1 MSDQEAAR
9 RTDLAAELRALRDE
23 CGSPSLRELE
33 KLINQRSGP
42 PMARA
47 TIDEKFKGTSTV
59 KPWQL
64 IALVNALKQY
74 AANINRPVPPERT
87 DLAVWLGVSP
97 GAKPPDGAAADRTV
111 STCVRTDTD
120 TGAGTSAEIGGGSGD
135 DDARLAAAVARGL
148 APLPGVDQDEPALV
162 AQVRPL
168 DARGAVVRRWLRLL
182 LAASML
188 LRRRRARDRGD
199 ATRLRMLKLVRD
211 TAGQIVADAETAYF
225 LPPSFEVL
233 RDPPLGKSRSAKKGQ
248 PFLAAPVEGATLH
261 DLFERSGESLL
272 LLGEAG
278 LGKTTQ
284 LARLS
289 RDLAGAALAEPER
302 KTPIP
307 ILLSLASY
315 RGEPLAEWL
324 VRAIAETYDR
334 VDGRL
339 VRSWLDADLVLPVLD
354 ALDQVPTAHR
364 RRCAEELSAFRR
376 RTLGLVVSC
385 RAEFVDL
392 AREVDVPLR
401 ARLRPVEQEQAERY
415 LAADLEAMADVKKAL
430 DDDPS
435 LWSLLRSPLMLQ
447 VIHGAY
453 AGRAAV
459 ALRLPDR
466 TPAQRETL
474 IFDAYVRRM
483 LLDDRRP
490 RTDPA
495 RSLRLLTWLA
505 KALARRQEDVL
516 HLDRLDQSWL
526 APKHGVFP
534 RVVALASDSLLGAAL
549 TLPWV
554 AAADALNVTGVRF
567 ADAAIPA
574 FSGLIVITAQ
584 VVIGDAFNRHRP
596 EASPWAAVRGNLPAI
611 ISSLTPLLLVD
622 LSSPATLATILAWLW
637 IQVTIGEGWFQP
649 VLRPVEQLRWTGRPH
664 SFRPAIALLMFAVL
678 TGLCGRVFP
687 LFLGRSAWLA
697 AAAAFPIWLIYV
709 LSGAFEPSLSEDR
722 PRPNEGIRRSV
733 RFAFLHGSVN
743 ALLIGGVTAGIGL
756 LVAPRAPAVAIG
768 LAAGYLGSLLGLTR
782 ALRYGGMAVIQHWT
796 VRAVLIWTGATPARY
811 QHYLDEAQQR
821 VLLRRFGGG
830 YVFLH
835 EKLRTH
841 LTEDPEKLLRRLNL
855 DFPDAEPVPVP
866 V

>member
-59 KPWQL
+59 KTWQL
-64 IALVNALKQY
+64 IALVNALNQY

-87 DLAVWLGVSP
+87 DLDVWLGVSP
-97 GAKPPDGAAADRTV
+97 GTKPPDNAAADRTV
-111 STCVRTDTD
+111 STGVRTDTD

-188 LRRRRARDRGD
+188 LRRRRGRDRGD

-233 RDPPLGKSRSAKKGQ
+233 RDPPLAKSRSAKKGQ

-364 RRCAEELSAFRR
+364 RRCAEELRRSGGARSAS
-376 RTLGLVVSC
+376 SC
-385 RAEFVDL
+385 
-392 AREVDVPLR
+392 
-401 ARLRPVEQEQAERY
+401 
-415 LAADLEAMADVKKAL
+415 
-430 DDDPS
+430 
-435 LWSLLRSPLMLQ
+435 
-447 VIHGAY
+447 H
-453 AGRAAV
+453 AGRSSSIW
-459 ALRLPDR
+459 RGR
-466 TPAQRETL
+466 STCRCGRGSGRSSRN
-474 IFDAYVRRM
+474 RRAIPG
-483 LLDDRRP
+483 RRP
-490 RTDPA
+490 R
-495 RSLRLLTWLA
+495 
-505 KALARRQEDVL
+505 
-516 HLDRLDQSWL
+516 
-526 APKHGVFP
+526 
-534 RVVALASDSLLGAAL
+534 
-549 TLPWV
+549 
-554 AAADALNVTGVRF
+554 
-567 ADAAIPA
+567 
-574 FSGLIVITAQ
+574 
-584 VVIGDAFNRHRP
+584 
-596 EASPWAAVRGNLPAI
+596 
-611 ISSLTPLLLVD
+611 
-622 LSSPATLATILAWLW
+622 
-637 IQVTIGEGWFQP
+637 
-649 VLRPVEQLRWTGRPH
+649 
-664 SFRPAIALLMFAVL
+664 
-678 TGLCGRVFP
+678 
-687 LFLGRSAWLA
+687 
-697 AAAAFPIWLIYV
+697 
-709 LSGAFEPSLSEDR
+709 
-722 PRPNEGIRRSV
+722 
-733 RFAFLHGSVN
+733 
-743 ALLIGGVTAGIGL
+743 
-756 LVAPRAPAVAIG
+756 
-768 LAAGYLGSLLGLTR
+768 GYG
-782 ALRYGGMAVIQHWT
+782 
-796 VRAVLIWTGATPARY
+796 
-811 QHYLDEAQQR
+811 
-821 VLLRRFGGG
+821 
-830 YVFLH
+830 
-835 EKLRTH
+835 
-841 LTEDPEKLLRRLNL
+841 
-855 DFPDAEPVPVP
+855 
-866 V
+866 